1 MTARGVR
8 LRRGCATGWAHRQSG
23 RGRRRRRAAATRY
36 RQTSG
41 GGLSAVAIEPF
52 GGFGK
57 FSFCAFRI
65 DYANSALRSGV
76 AAHVRLHKNRQKPL
90 FFFFLWYILLWCDY
104 FTAYEPLPIKQNIYF
119 VQLIHT
125 DTQCLQPKKYLILYT
140 KRGKIITR
148 SGIDGCCNNG
158 VVMRAAY

>member
-1 MTARGVR
+1 MDVRRGGRTGKAAAGAEGVGRPRRDTARLAGVGYPQLRSSR
-8 LRRGCATGWAHRQSG
+8 LRAPKAR
-23 RGRRRRRAAATRY
+23 
-36 RQTSG
+36 
-41 GGLSAVAIEPF
+41 
-52 GGFGK
+52 
-57 FSFCAFRI
+57 
-65 DYANSALRSGV
+65 ALRGLRKIFILCFPDRLCKFCLAFWRCSTCQV
-76 AAHVRLHKNRQKPL
+76 AQKPPKTVV
-90 FFFFLWYILLWCDY
+90 FFFLWYILLWCDY

-125 DTQCLQPKKYLILYT
+125 DTQCLQPKKYLILSP